1 MKLFAALGTFLPC
14 LCQTLFIAK
23 GLKRQGTCRN
33 ISPCIKKANQGKK
46 GQVSAE
52 TGAIQALFKRMELF
66 CVFWAEFSTGTNE
79 PRLWHLSPSMK
90 VYL

>member
-1 MKLFAALGTFLPC
+1 MKLFAVLGTFLLC

-23 GLKRQGTCRN
+23 GLKLSKRQGTCRN

-52 TGAIQALFKRMELF
+52 TGAIQALSERIELF
-66 CVFWAEFSTGTNE
+66 SVFWAEFSTDTNE
-79 PRLWHLSPSMK
+79 PRLWHLS
-90 VYL
+90 